1 MDITLNPG
9 VMRRVSWKVGAE
21 LTEAWFRP
29 QPNSSPEHETPRTLV
44 VLMDRWVLTFRRAA
58 TVYNG
63 IVSERATSSS
73 SRT

>member
-1 MDITLNPG
+1 MDITLIPG
-9 VMRRVSWKVGAE
+9 VMRRLNWKIGAE
-21 LTEAWFRP
+21 LMEVWFRG
-29 QPNSSPEHETPRTLV
+29 QPNFSPEHGTPLTLV
-44 VLMDRWVLTFRRAA
+44 VLMDKWVLTFRRAA